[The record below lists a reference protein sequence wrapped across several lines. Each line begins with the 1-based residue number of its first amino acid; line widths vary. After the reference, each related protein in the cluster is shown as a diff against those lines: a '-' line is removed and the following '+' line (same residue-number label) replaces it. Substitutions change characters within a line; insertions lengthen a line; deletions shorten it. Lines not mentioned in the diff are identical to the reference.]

1 MSTTPG
7 PAFPP
12 APPAPPE
19 PPAPSAAP
27 SLPSSPRGLEWVF
40 LGPSGLRAGWSI
52 VLAYCL
58 FYLFRLVFGTI
69 VVTLGLVGD
78 SNDFT
83 PGFAAILELVPFLAM
98 IGAGVLVALLER
110 RRLFDFNL
118 AGPRPALHFFLGSA
132 AGFLALSALVGALGI
147 GGWLRFGPVALT
159 GADIL
164 RLAALWALACL
175 LVGCVEEGLFRC
187 YLQFTLT
194 RGLNFWWALAL
205 EAALCLYAFA
215 YAGSDAPGIYLI
227 AVLGLFPCLLL
238 HQRAAARSAFWMAAW
253 VTSTLFGL
261 IHSFNSGENWMG
273 IFAAASIGFVFCVS
287 VRITGSAWWAIGCHA
302 AWDWSESYFYG
313 TANSG
318 LLARGHLL
326 TSSPA
331 GNPFLSGGADGPEG
345 SLLVLGAILLL
356 LFFLIALH
364 ARRSPAAPANR
375 ELAAD

>member
-7 PAFPP
+7 PVFPP
-12 APPAPPE
+12 DPSAPPE
-19 PPAPSAAP
+19 PPEI
-27 SLPSSPRGLEWVF
+27 SPPHGLEWIF
-40 LGPSGLRAGWSI
+40 LGPDGLRAGWSI
-52 VLAYCL
+52 LFAYCL
-58 FYLFRLVFGTI
+58 FYLFRLVLGTF
-69 VVTLGLVGD
+69 VAASGLIGD

-83 PGFAAILELVPFLAM
+83 PGIAALVEFISFLAM
-98 IGAGVLVALLER
+98 IGAGILIALVER

-118 AGPRPALHFFLGSA
+118 AGPRPALRFFLGFA
-132 AGFLALSALVGALGI
+132 AGFLSLSALVGALRV

-194 RGLNFWWALAL
+194 RGVNFWWALAV

-215 YAGSDAPGIYLI
+215 MAGSDAPGIYLV
-227 AVLGLFPCLLL
+227 AALGLIPCFLLQ
-238 HQRAAARSAFWMAAW
+238 QRAAARSSFWQAAW

-261 IHSFNSGENWMG
+261 IHSFNSGENWIG
-273 IFAAASIGFVFCVS
+273 IFAAACIGFVFCVS
-287 VRITGSAWWAIGCHA
+287 VRVTGTAWWAIGCHA
-302 AWDWSESYFYG
+302 AWDWGESYFYG

-318 LLARGHLL
+318 LVARGHLL
-326 TSSPA
+326 TSTPV
-331 GNPFLSGGADGPEG
+331 GNSLLSGGSDGPEG
-345 SLLVLGAILLL
+345 SVLVLGAILLL
-356 LFFLIALH
+356 LFLLIAFH
-364 ARRSPAAPANR
+364 TRRNPAAPVNR

>member
-7 PAFPP
+7 PAFTPESP
-12 APPAPPE
+12 APPVR
-19 PPAPSAAP
+19 
-27 SLPSSPRGLEWVF
+27 SSRGLDWVF
-40 LGPSGLRAGWSI
+40 TGANGLRAGWSI
-52 VLAYCL
+52 LFAYCL
-58 FYLFRLVFGTI
+58 FYLFRLVLGTI
-69 VVTLGLVGD
+69 VQVFGFTGD
-78 SNDFT
+78 SNDLT
-83 PGFAAILELVPFLAM
+83 PGVVALVEFIPFLAM
-98 IGAGVLVALLER
+98 IGAGILIALVER
-110 RRLFDFNL
+110 RRLFDYNL
-118 AGPRPALHFFLGSA
+118 TGPRPALHFFLGFA
-132 AGFLALSALVGALGI
+132 AGLAALSALVGALHI

-164 RLAALWALACL
+164 RFAALWAGAYL

-215 YAGSDAPGIYLI
+215 YAGSDAPGVYLV
-227 AVLGLFPCLLL
+227 AALGLFPCLTL
-238 HQRAAARSAFWMAAW
+238 HRKAAARSAFWQAAW

-273 IFAAASIGFVFCVS
+273 IFAAACIGFVFCVS
-287 VRITGSAWWAIGCHA
+287 VRVTGSAWWAIGCHA

-318 LLARGHLL
+318 LVARGHLL
-326 TSSPA
+326 TATPF
-331 GNPFLSGGADGPEG
+331 GNPLLSGGADGPEG
-345 SLLVLGAILLL
+345 SVLVLGAILLL
-356 LFFLIALH
+356 LLFLIALY
-364 ARRSPAAPANR
+364 ARHSPAAPAHR